1 MLMISYRI
9 EVMQRIRKTNQVK
22 KVPIV
27 ARRTL
32 LFSVNILLWSRIAG
46 IGLRTLLTRGRIIRK
61 RRAA

>member
-9 EVMQRIRKTNQVK
+9 GVMQRIRKTNQVK

-32 LFSVNILLWSRIAG
+32 LFSVNTLLQSRIAG
-46 IGLRTLLTRGRIIRK
+46 IGLRTLLTKGRSIRK